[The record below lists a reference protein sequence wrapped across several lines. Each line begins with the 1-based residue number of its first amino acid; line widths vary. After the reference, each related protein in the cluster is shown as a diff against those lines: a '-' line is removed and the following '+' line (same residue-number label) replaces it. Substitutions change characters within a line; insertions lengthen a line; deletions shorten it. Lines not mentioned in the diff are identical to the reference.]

1 MKVDF
6 KRIAAVITMTAMC
19 AVPMVSSVSANAFDL
34 TAGRKISGGTVAFGP
49 GYGCGNEPHVPVVT
63 GVEPSN
69 GIPIVTRVNPIAEM
83 TCTVTKT
90 VTCFSHT
97 CSVTKTVTCGK
108 EKDIYRGIKTTSTRA
123 F

>member
-1 MKVDF
+1 MKVNF
-6 KRIAAVITMTAMC
+6 KKIAAVITMTAMC
-19 AVPMVSSVSANAFDL
+19 AVPMAGSVSANAVDL
-34 TAGRKISGGTVAFGP
+34 TAGRKISGITASFGP
-49 GYGCGNEPHVPVVT
+49 GYGCGNEPHKPVVT
-63 GVEPSN
+63 GADPDN
-69 GIPIVTRVNPIAEM
+69 GIPIVTRVNPVAEM
-83 TCTVTKT
+83 TCTVIKT